1 MSYAIQAE
9 SVGKSFILHHQRN
22 RPNDSLR
29 DALAGSLSHLGRSL
43 LRRNKTDQTE
53 EFWAL
58 KDISFQIR
66 PGERIGLLGRNG
78 AGKSTLLKIL
88 SRTLEPSTGRI
99 KIRGRIASLL
109 EVGTGFHPELTG
121 RENIYFNGAMLGM
134 SKAEISRKF
143 DEIVD
148 FAEVQQFLDTPVKH
162 YSSGMYVRLGFA
174 VAAHIDPEIL
184 IVDEV
189 LAVGDARFQKKCIG
203 KMNEISQDGHTLL
216 FVSHNMNAIIRLTN
230 RALVLDQGRIVHDGD
245 TSQAVTQY
253 LTANA
258 SEDHHHSMQT
268 KVDWLSAV
276 AFQWLREQTP
286 VGFNHPLVFKLSF
299 NLARQTERIVFT
311 LAFVNTIGARVLT
324 SKAELRDASPG
335 SHQVTLLAR
344 DHKLT
349 PGTYFVRLDLWTTYE
364 HIFECDNI
372 CMIDIFASDTDDHII
387 KNMSRRARDTLGCY
401 CPLEMTHCID
411 DTGTTQASKIYLS

>member
-43 LRRNKTDQTE
+43 LRRDETDQTE

-58 KDISFQIR
+58 KDISFGIR

-99 KIRGRIASLL
+99 RIRGRIASLL

-143 DEIVD
+143 DEIVE
-148 FAEVQQFLDTPVKH
+148 FAEVEQFLDTPVKH
-162 YSSGMYVRLGFA
+162 YSSGMYVRLGFS

-203 KMNEISQDGHTLL
+203 KMHEISEEGRTLL
-216 FVSHNMNAIIRLTN
+216 FVSHNMHSIMQLTQ
-230 RALVLDQGRIVHDGD
+230 RALVLDRGQMVCDAD
-245 TSQAVTQY
+245 TRDAVTKY
-253 LTANA
+253 LSADA
-258 SEDHHHSMQT
+258 GEDISLPLRA
-268 KVDWLSAV
+268 KVDWIDDV
-276 AFQWLREQTP
+276 NFRWLRQETDI
-286 VGFNHPLVFKLSF
+286 GFNKPLNFQF
-299 NLARQTERIVFT
+299 CFTTEQHTSRLVVTIGFI
-311 LAFVNTIGARVLT
+311 NTIGALVLT
-324 SKAELRDASPG
+324 CKAEL
-335 SHQVTLLAR
+335 
-344 DHKLT
+344 DHLQAGPQQFRLRISDHHLT
-349 PGTYFVRLDLWTTYE
+349 PGTYFVRLDLWGSDE
-364 HIFECDNI
+364 HLLEQDNV
-372 CMIDIFASDTDDHII
+372 CTVDLFSASTDDRLIQSI
-387 KNMSRRARDTLGCY
+387 ARRRGDKLGCY
-401 CPLEMTHCID
+401 APITLQILH
-411 DTGTTQASKIYLS
+411 ASESHQHD

>member
-29 DALAGSLSHLGRSL
+29 DALAGSLSHLSRSL
-43 LRRNKTDQTE
+43 LRRARRNQRDETE

-99 KIRGRIASLL
+99 RIRGRIASLL

-143 DEIVD
+143 DEIVE
-148 FAEVQQFLDTPVKH
+148 FAEVEQFLDTPVKH

-189 LAVGDARFQKKCIG
+189 LAVGDARFQKKSIG
-203 KMNEISQDGHTLL
+203 KMHEIGQEGRTLL
-216 FVSHNMNAIIRLTN
+216 FVSHNMNSIMQLTQ
-230 RALVLDQGRIVHDGD
+230 RALLLDHGKIVCDSD
-245 TSQAVTQY
+245 TSQTITKY
-253 LTANA
+253 LSAEAT
-258 SEDHHHSMQT
+258 EDGRLPLKT
-268 KVDWLSAV
+268 KVDWLRGLN
-276 AFQWLREQTP
+276 FRWLREETAA
-286 VGFNHPLVFKLSF
+286 GFNKPLNFALGF
-299 NLARQTERIVFT
+299 ITTQRAFRLVFT
-311 LAFVNTIGARVLT
+311 LSFINTIGALVLT
-324 SKAELRDASPG
+324 CKAQLDDLEPG
-335 SHQVTLLAR
+335 LHRFGLHIR
-344 DHKLT
+344 DHHLT
-349 PGTYFVRLDLWTTYE
+349 PGTYFVRLDLWGSEE
-364 HIFECDNI
+364 HLFEQENI
-372 CMIDIFASDTDDHII
+372 ITIDLFAASTDDRLIQNI
-387 KNMSRRARDTLGCY
+387 SRRRGDKLGCY
-401 CPLEMTHCID
+401 APIALQILP
-411 DTGTTQASKIYLS
+411 ASESHQHD